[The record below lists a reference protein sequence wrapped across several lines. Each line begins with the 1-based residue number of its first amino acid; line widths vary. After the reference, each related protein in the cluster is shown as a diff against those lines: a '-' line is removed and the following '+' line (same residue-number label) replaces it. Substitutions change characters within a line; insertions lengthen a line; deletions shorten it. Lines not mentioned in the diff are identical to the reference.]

1 MQHPSSVLLNL
12 LGPGNASA
20 GGNILMDTEDK
31 HPGITHVSFKISSM
45 TETGAFL
52 YEKDIAISGSFSFMG
67 MDAIFIRDP
76 DMNVIELNAYP
87 GDEPETRKE
96 SGGDARG
103 LSGPS
108 GLIGADSQSQTG
120 HKFS

>member
-12 LGPGNASA
+12 LGPSNASV

-31 HPGITHVSFKISSM
+31 HPGITHISFKISSM

-76 DMNVIELNAYP
+76 HMNVIELDAYP
-87 GDEPETRKE
+87 GDEPEARKG
-96 SGGDARG
+96 SGGDAIAAYQDH
-103 LSGPS
+103 P
-108 GLIGADSQSQTG
+108 D
-120 HKFS
+120 